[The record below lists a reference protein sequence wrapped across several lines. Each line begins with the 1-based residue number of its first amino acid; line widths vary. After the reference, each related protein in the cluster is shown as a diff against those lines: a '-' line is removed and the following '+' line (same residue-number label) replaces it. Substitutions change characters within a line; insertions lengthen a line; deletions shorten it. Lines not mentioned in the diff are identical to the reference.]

1 MDADLKKMK
10 KLARTMRKEGV
21 LVYKTPEI
29 ELSLSPSAV
38 FKEEA
43 EPRAQSD
50 SPDNETDPNALS
62 PEDILLWSAGGA
74 IHHEEAI

>member
-10 KLARTMRKEGV
+10 KLARTMRNEGI

-38 FKEEA
+38 FKEENRAPLHDSQTNNEIDTDSLSA
-43 EPRAQSD
+43 ED
-50 SPDNETDPNALS
+50 V
-62 PEDILLWSAGGA
+62 LLWSAGVA
-74 IHHEEAI
+74 SNEVI